1 MNRTSA
7 VFLINLLQDVNILRP
22 LVLLAHSLAIPA
34 RLLVTT
40 AFAKRDQSGLWQG
53 ELQEIAGA
61 TGARIDTFETVS
73 DAIVLLQDG
82 GGIILAGSESSLEA
96 HAITHNILRAA
107 PQSYVTVTLQHGF
120 ECVGFLQSR
129 EHDIAHGREVVFS
142 AETVCGW
149 SDAGH
154 LRSLAPSQQGKLVV
168 TGPSSLLQA
177 PFRGSRSGR
186 GMVCENLHSVRFSA
200 SGDFKADFMSVFRS
214 FCASMAELDRTVA
227 LRPHPGGQYVLKN
240 GIRLPA
246 NVVMNNQPV
255 YKVDLSRYTYGISAP
270 SSILID
276 FLLAGIPTAVWS
288 DAGGEMDTGNY
299 AGLTRVSSKDDWVE
313 FARQAEAD
321 PAPFLRLQKEFLL
334 RSGLQTDPQTAHQAY
349 ADLMLAAMRRAADAD
364 RAAGAVSVQTPP
376 AAAPEQPLRIL
387 FIANALVETLQI
399 CLMQPLS
406 SLTGSGSIVT
416 GLLTEGEIR
425 QATAETGH
433 QTPAGRLE
441 DKLAAFDPDLLLFCR
456 YSGPMAEVMTEW
468 ASRNGVAV
476 MYHLDDDLLNVPREL
491 GEAKFRSHNAPER
504 LASCRHL
511 LAQSGLV
518 YCSTAPLRDK
528 MRSHGFKA
536 PVISG
541 AINASASVIAPAA
554 LRPVRRIGYMGSS
567 SHGADLAMVAP
578 AIAAY
583 LREFPQ
589 VTFEVFGAIPLPP
602 ELAELAGPSGQ
613 IVQLEPVR
621 GYEAF
626 MQAFAAREWDTG
638 ICPLLPSPFN
648 LCKSNVKW
656 VEYTSVGAAV
666 IASAATVYD
675 DCCAGDCGILA
686 STPDEWLSA
695 LRRLT
700 LEPELRHEQVRR
712 AQMKLEQQ
720 FTRERHT
727 AQVLAAIGTVLANAG
742 SSPPGWPPLAA
753 HAAETG
759 WQSPD

>member
-1 MNRTSA
+1 MNRNSA

-22 LVLLAHSLAIPA
+22 LILLAHSLGIPA
-34 RLLVTT
+34 RMLVTT

-53 ELQEIAGA
+53 ELNEIAGA
-61 TGARIDTFETVS
+61 SGALIETFETVS

-82 GGIILAGSESSLEA
+82 GGIILAGSESNLEA
-96 HAITHNILRAA
+96 HGITHGILSAA

-142 AETVCGW
+142 ADTVCGW
-149 SDAGH
+149 SDAAH
-154 LRSLAPSQQGKLVV
+154 LRSLAPSQRGKLVV
-168 TGPSSLLQA
+168 SGPSALLQG
-177 PFRGSRSGR
+177 PFRGSKSGR

-200 SGDFKADFMSVFRS
+200 SGDFKADFMSVFGD
-214 FCASMAELDRTVA
+214 FCASMAELDRTVT

-240 GIRLPA
+240 NIRLPA
-246 NVVMNNQPV
+246 NVVMNNQPI
-255 YKVDLSRYTYGISAP
+255 YKVDLSRYAYGISAP

-276 FLLAGIPTAVWS
+276 FLLAEIPTAVWS
-288 DAGGEMDTGNY
+288 DAGGGMDTGNY

-321 PAPFLRLQKEFLL
+321 PAPFLRQQKEFLL
-334 RSGLQTDPQTAHQAY
+334 RSGLQTDPQTAHRVY
-349 ADLMLAAMRRAADAD
+349 ADLMLAAMRRAEEQGTG
-364 RAAGAVSVQTPP
+364 AASLNARP

-387 FIANALVETLQI
+387 YIANALVETLQI

-406 SLTGSGSIVT
+406 SLVDGGSIVT
-416 GLLTEGEIR
+416 SLITEADIR
-425 QATAETGH
+425 QAGAEDD
-433 QTPAGRLE
+433 AAAISRLE

-456 YSGPMAEVMTEW
+456 YSGPMAEVMTAW
-468 ASRNGVAV
+468 ARRNGVAV

-511 LAQSGLV
+511 LAESHLV
-518 YCSTAPLRDK
+518 YCSTAVLGGK
-528 MRSHGFKA
+528 LRSHGLKA

-541 AINASASVIAPAA
+541 ALNASASVITPAA
-554 LRPVRRIGYMGSS
+554 LRPLRKVGYMGSS

-583 LREFPQ
+583 LREFPE

-602 ELAELAGPSGQ
+602 ELAELSGQ
-613 IVQLEPVR
+613 VVQLEPVR
-621 GYEAF
+621 GYQEF
-626 MQAFAAREWDTG
+626 MQAFAAREWDAG
-638 ICPLLPSPFN
+638 LCPLLQTPFN

-656 VEYTSVGAAV
+656 LEYTSVGTAV
-666 IASAATVYD
+666 IASAGTVYD
-675 DCCAGDCGILA
+675 DCCAGGCGILA
-686 STPDEWLSA
+686 GSGEEWLAA

-700 LEPELRHEQVRR
+700 LDPELRHEQVRR
-712 AQMKLEQQ
+712 AQMKLEQE
-720 FTRERHT
+720 FTRGRHT
-727 AQVLAAIGTVLANAG
+727 AQVLAAIGTAFANAG
-742 SSPPGWPPLAA
+742 TSAPGWPPLEAQAA
-753 HAAETG
+753 GTG
-759 WQSPD
+759 WHFPD